1 MNKENIS
8 LFYRTVRFLVNV
20 IINIFYRVEVHGIEN
35 IPDIGPFIVC
45 ANHISYWDPPLIG
58 CLVKNRQI
66 HFMAKAELFKIFL
79 FKNILLKLGAFPVK
93 RETVDRRAFK
103 KALHILNEGKVVGL
117 FPEGTRSK
125 TGELQKPL
133 NGPALLALKSSVPIL
148 PIAIKGPYKLF
159 GRIKVAIGQPISFKD
174 FEGQKIKGE
183 QLSQLSYKIMQ
194 EIAALL
200 WNK

>member
-1 MNKENIS
+1 M
-8 LFYRTVRFLVNV
+8 
-20 IINIFYRVEVHGIEN
+20 
-35 IPDIGPFIVC
+35 
-45 ANHISYWDPPLIG
+45 
-58 CLVKNRQI
+58 
-66 HFMAKAELFKIFL
+66 
-79 FKNILLKLGAFPVK
+79 
-93 RETVDRRAFK
+93 
-103 KALHILNEGKVVGL
+103 VGL

-125 TGELQKPL
+125 QESYKTFKR
-133 NGPALLALKSSVPIL
+133 ACFTCIKSSTIL